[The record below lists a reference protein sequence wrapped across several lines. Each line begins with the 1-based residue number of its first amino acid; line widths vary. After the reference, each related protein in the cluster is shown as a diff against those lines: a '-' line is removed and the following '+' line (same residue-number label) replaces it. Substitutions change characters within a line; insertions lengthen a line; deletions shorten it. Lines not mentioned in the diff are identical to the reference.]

1 MPFINTSVE
10 NIINIKQLVCLYHM
24 NIHDYYRDVGET
36 HNFWELVYVKN
47 GRITEHSDDRVDT
60 LYEGDVCF
68 HHPGEEHWTE
78 GLDSNHHAEIFCI
91 TFECTSKAM
100 KYFNNYKTTLSD
112 TSKELIEKCL
122 NEASMYYMV
131 SEINRKHTLSKSP
144 NATIG
149 GAQMY
154 KMYLEAFLIS
164 LLREMNEQNN
174 SIFVSQEDIYSIMV
188 EKIDSYLMEH
198 VYDDINLDDLSK
210 YFSYSKPFLCHH
222 YKRITNNTIINQ
234 LQNLRIDEACRL
246 ISSKKYSFTKI
257 AEMLQFSDLHYF
269 SKAFKKKTGITPSE
283 YKKRH
288 MVNENI

>member
-1 MPFINTSVE
+1 MQFINTSVE
-10 NIINIKQLVCLYHM
+10 NIINIKQLVVLYHM
-24 NIHDYYRDVGET
+24 NIHDYYMDISEA
-36 HNFWELVYVKN
+36 HNFWELVYVKS
-47 GRITEHSDDRVDT
+47 GRITEHSDDRADT

-68 HHPGEEHWTE
+68 HHPGEHHWTE
-78 GLDSNHHAEIFCI
+78 GLDSNHYAEIFCI

-100 KYFNNYKTTLSD
+100 KCFNSYKTTLSD
-112 TSKELIEKCL
+112 NSKELIEKCL
-122 NEASMYYMV
+122 DEASMYYMV
-131 SEINRKHTLSKSP
+131 SEINRKHTLTKSP
-144 NATIG
+144 KASIG

-154 KMYLEAFLIS
+154 KMYLEAFLIT

-174 SIFVSQEDIYSIMV
+174 GIFVPQEDIYSIMV

-198 VYDDINLDDLSK
+198 MYDDIKLDDLSK

-222 YKRITNNTIINQ
+222 YKKITNNTIINQ

-246 ISSKKYSFTKI
+246 ISGKKHSFTKI

-283 YKKRH
+283 YKKLH
-288 MVNENI
+288 MLDETI